1 MSLLLRFRCPGRHDG
16 CSASAHP
23 AAVPLPADGRA
34 ATSWMAHAA
43 VVVDGSRLLH
53 RHVVLQLP
61 LVIRLTGVTPRR
73 SRAPTSAVKIA
84 IQLQPQACVGFPSA
98 VVVPL
103 LLVCIP
109 RW

>member
-1 MSLLLRFRCPGRHDG
+1 MVHVERADELTPTVMSLLLRFRCPSRHDG

-23 AAVPLPADGRA
+23 AAVPADARA

-43 VVVDGSRLLH
+43 VVLDGSRLLH

-61 LVIRLTGVTPRR
+61 LVIRLTGVTPRW

-84 IQLQPQACVGFPSA
+84 I
-98 VVVPL
+98 
-103 LLVCIP
+103 
-109 RW
+109 